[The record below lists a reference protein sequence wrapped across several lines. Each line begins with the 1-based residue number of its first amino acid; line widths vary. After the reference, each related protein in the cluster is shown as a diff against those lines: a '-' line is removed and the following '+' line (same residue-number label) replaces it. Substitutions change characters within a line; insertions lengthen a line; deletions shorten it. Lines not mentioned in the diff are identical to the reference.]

1 MRMKYYRQ
9 MDSLMMN
16 DAPVVILYYD
26 RVLRFVQNNVEG
38 MENNSMNL
46 LTLKRVRKNNINH
59 ERIQKSIDN
68 CR

>member
-46 LTLKRVRKNNINH
+46 LTLKRVRKKQH
-59 ERIQKSIDN
+59 QP
-68 CR
+68 

>member
-1 MRMKYYRQ
+1 MKYYRQ

-46 LTLKRVRKNNINH
+46 LTLKRVRKKQH
-59 ERIQKSIDN
+59 QP
-68 CR
+68 